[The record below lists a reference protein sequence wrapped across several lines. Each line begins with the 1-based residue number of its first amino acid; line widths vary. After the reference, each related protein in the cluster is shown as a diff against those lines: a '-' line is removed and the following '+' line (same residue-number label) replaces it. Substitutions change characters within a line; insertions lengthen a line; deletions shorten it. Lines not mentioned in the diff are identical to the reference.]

1 MKHLSLKNLILT
13 IRSFPCDDVKWDETS
28 RNPILRSKHKRVRD
42 STRYLNWLLR
52 KAQLKMALE
61 KAYWDKDAG
70 ELVSFEDYPDIEV
83 VRGEVFLDK
92 RGYISPSILWLQ
104 K

>member
-1 MKHLSLKNLILT
+1 
-13 IRSFPCDDVKWDETS
+13 
-28 RNPILRSKHKRVRD
+28 
-42 STRYLNWLLR
+42 
-52 KAQLKMALE
+52 MALE